1 LFDHKQRQKTH
12 TMTAWRAKTP
22 PLVVA
27 NARHGPSH
35 GCVLRLD
42 PPRFPGLLGHAGCIY
57 TF

>member
-1 LFDHKQRQKTH
+1 
-12 TMTAWRAKTP
+12 MTAWRAKTP

-42 PPRFPGLLGHAGCIY
+42 PPRFPGLLGHAGCIH